1 MEIYNKNKIDILG
14 KAELRNAKLL
24 FGLYAFLLI
33 TDYLMPQY
41 FGVHLGY
48 DITCTRLSNI
58 LIIFYMCLN
67 PKIMTHFLATM
78 VKCSIFPFTILYL
91 FVCLYT
97 MVWRTDIN
105 SLFLPFLEFLT
116 LFMLVYGIRYVI
128 GYKRAVKWS
137 INCAYFL
144 AVYGFIEFAC
154 GQSLYLKFLKTV
166 YTAVSNTYR
175 SGHYRVM
182 GPCGHP
188 LGYGLFLLILIAIA
202 CIDTE
207 NDEVYLFKRPVLIF
221 LLLGN
226 VLLTGSR
233 STLGVAGVEI
243 LLILIFSN
251 RKNIKKSLVVGAI
264 MIVALTVFLLLFN
277 GTGIGRY
284 IMMQLMSVVDQ
295 ICGTSY
301 AALYGADTSTLIG
314 SEEYRKV
321 LPLIFQ
327 LDWLN
332 PFIGRGVSHSFSA
345 YINGVYIMSIDNFYV
360 SQYIKYAYPGLA
372 TYVLFILANL
382 CTMLYATIKYKSGI
396 AKLALIGT
404 SCYFL
409 NLWWLDTLQT
419 QKYIYI
425 LIALFYA
432 FYFARKD
439 EEEYK

>member
-1 MEIYNKNKIDILG
+1 MEINHNNDAVILE
-14 KAELRNAKLL
+14 KPEFRNVKLL
-24 FGLYAFLLI
+24 SGLYTFLLI

-41 FGVHLGY
+41 FGIHIGY
-48 DITCTRLSNI
+48 DITCTRLANI
-58 LIIFYMCLN
+58 LLIIYFCLN
-67 PKIMTHFLATM
+67 PKILSHFLSTIL
-78 VKCSIFPFTILYL
+78 KCSIFPFTILYL
-91 FVCLYT
+91 LVGSYT
-97 MVWRTDIN
+97 MILRIDIN

-128 GYKRAVKWS
+128 GYKRALKWS
-137 INCAYFL
+137 IYCAYFL
-144 AVYGFIEFAC
+144 GIYGFIEFAC

-166 YTAVSNTYR
+166 NTAVCNTYR

-188 LGYGLFLLILIAIA
+188 LGYGLFLLILIALA
-202 CIDTE
+202 CIDVE
-207 NDEVYLFKRPVLIF
+207 NDDIYIFKRPILIL

-243 LLILIFSN
+243 ILIFIFSK
-251 RKNIKKSLVVGAI
+251 RRNIKKTLIIAAF
-264 MIVALTVFLLLFN
+264 MIVALIIFLLLFSS
-277 GTGIGRY
+277 TSIGKY

-295 ICGTSY
+295 IFGTSY
-301 AALYGADTSTLIG
+301 AALYGADTTTLEG

-321 LPLIFQ
+321 LPLIFK

-332 PFIGRGVSHSFSA
+332 PWVGRGVSHSFGA
-345 YINGVYIMSIDNFYV
+345 EINGVYIFSIDNFYV
-360 SQYIKYAYPGLA
+360 SQYIKYAYPGLVTYILFVIA
-372 TYVLFILANL
+372 TL
-382 CTMLYATIKYKSGI
+382 CTMIHTIVKYRSGI
-396 AKLALIGT
+396 AKLALIAT
-404 SCYFL
+404 VCYFV

-419 QKYIYI
+419 QKYLYI

-439 EEEYK
+439 QNNMK